1 MLVYFDTSA
10 FIKMVLEEEYSAD
23 VRHYFDSL
31 DLEDIPVSADL
42 LKTEALRSIIRLELE
57 RENVLLA
64 LEKIQLIPVERRDFD
79 IAGILEPQ
87 NRHLRSLDAL
97 HLAVAKA
104 TAVDIFVTYDIRQ
117 AQAAINLGLKVV
129 SPGNPNL

>member
-23 VRHYFDSL
+23 VRNYFDSL

-87 NRHLRSLDAL
+87 NRNLRSLDAL

-117 AQAAINLGLKVV
+117 AQAATNLGLKVV
-129 SPGNPNL
+129 SPGNN

>member
-10 FIKMVLEEEYSAD
+10 FVKMVIEEEFSTD
-23 VRHYFDSL
+23 VRNYFDSL
-31 DLEDIPVSADL
+31 PLSDIPVSADL
-42 LKTEALRSIIRLELE
+42 LKTEALRAVIRLELD
-57 RENVLLA
+57 RDNVLLA

-87 NRHLRSLDAL
+87 NRNLRSLDAI

-104 TAVDIFVTYDIRQ
+104 TDVDIFVTYDSRQ
-117 AQAAINLGLKVV
+117 TEAAKSLGLTVL
-129 SPGNPNL
+129 SPGKS